1 MDERYRMFDVKM
13 LDRTDQEFIQ
23 NKINNKTKPLGAL
36 GALESLALQLALI
49 TGKDTISLKQPTI
62 LVFAGD
68 HGIAEEG
75 ISIAP
80 SAVTQQM
87 VLNFLNGGA
96 AINCFCHSNQITM
109 DVIDAGVLLPVT
121 DVRLTMQ
128 SLGNGTANFTKQ
140 AAMTLASVEQG
151 LQLGADVAIKH
162 LDNGSNVLGF
172 GEMGIGNTSSAAAI
186 MSAIT
191 QLSVEECAGRG
202 TGISDDAYAKKIT
215 LIKQAMAL
223 HEGKLDSAM
232 DIMASVGGFE
242 IVQMT
247 GAMLATAQRQSI
259 IMVDGFIT
267 TAAAMLAVMIEP
279 NCQQYMVFCH
289 KSQEQGHQL
298 MLKHLNADALLTLDL
313 RLGEGTGV
321 ALAYPLL
328 QAAASFYN
336 DMASFEAAGI
346 DAV

>member
-1 MDERYRMFDVKM
+1 MFDINA
-13 LDRTDQEFIQ
+13 LNLTDQEFIQ
-23 NKINNKTKPLGAL
+23 AKINNKTKPQGAL
-36 GALESLALQLALI
+36 GALELLAMQLALI
-49 TGKDTISLKQPTI
+49 TGKDAIILNKPTI

-80 SAVTQQM
+80 SDVTQQM

-96 AINCFCHSNQITM
+96 AINCFCRSNKIEI
-109 DVIDAGVLLPVT
+109 DVIDAGILLPIS
-121 DVRLTMQ
+121 DARLTTQ
-128 SLGNGTANFTKQ
+128 SLGNGTHNFTRQ
-140 AAMTLASVEQG
+140 AAMDIATATQG
-151 LQLGADVAIKH
+151 LNLGAEIAAKH
-162 LDNGSNVLGF
+162 MENGSNVLGF
-172 GEMGIGNTSSAAAI
+172 GEMGIGNTASAAAI

-191 QLSVEECAGRG
+191 KLPVEECVGRG
-202 TGISDDAYAKKIT
+202 TGISDAAYAKKVQ

-223 HEGKLDSAM
+223 HDGSLDLPL
-232 DIMASVGGFE
+232 DIMTSVGGFE

-247 GAMLATAQRQSI
+247 GAMLAVAQRKGVI
-259 IMVDGFIT
+259 LVDGFIT
-267 TAAAMLAVMIEP
+267 TAAAMLATLMQP
-279 NCQQYMVFCH
+279 NALDYMVFCH
-289 KSQEQGHQL
+289 KSHERGHQL
-298 MLKHLNADALLTLDL
+298 MLQHLEVDALLTLDL
-313 RLGEGTGV
+313 RLGEGTGA

>member
-1 MDERYRMFDVKM
+1 MFDVNA
-13 LDRTDQEFIQ
+13 LDLTDQEFIQ
-23 NKINNKTKPLGAL
+23 AKIDNKTKPQGAL
-36 GALESLALQLALI
+36 GSLESLATQLALI
-49 TGKDTISLKQPTI
+49 TGKDAIKLTKPTI

-68 HGIAEEG
+68 HGIAAEG

-80 SAVTQQM
+80 SEVTQQM

-96 AINCFCHSNQITM
+96 AINCFCRSNQIEI
-109 DVIDAGVLLPVT
+109 DVIDAGILLPIS
-121 DVRLTMQ
+121 DARLTVQ
-128 SLGNGTANFTKQ
+128 SLGNGTHNFAKQ
-140 AAMTLASVEQG
+140 AAMDIATATQG
-151 LQLGADVAIKH
+151 LKLGAEIAAKH
-162 LDNGSNVLGF
+162 MKNGSNVLGF
-172 GEMGIGNTSSAAAI
+172 GEMGIGNTASAAAI

-191 QLSVEECAGRG
+191 KLPVEECVGRG
-202 TGISDDAYAKKIT
+202 TGISDDAYAKKVQ

-223 HEGKLDSAM
+223 HDGNLDLPL

-247 GAMLATAQRQSI
+247 GAMLAVAQRKGVI
-259 IMVDGFIT
+259 LVDGFIT
-267 TAAAMLAVMIEP
+267 TAAAMLAVLMQP
-279 NCQQYMVFCH
+279 NALNYMVFCH
-289 KSQEQGHQL
+289 KSQEKGHQL
-298 MLKHLNADALLTLDL
+298 MLKHLDVDALLTLDL
-313 RLGEGTGV
+313 RLGEGTGA